1 MNEEQSLQSWVP
13 ELSEKL
19 PLAHVIDLAFDYRGD
34 VTVVKH
40 DGSEAVGYL
49 FNRNANGA
57 APTISLM
64 TPGGV
69 EQPLSIPYADIAN
82 IKFTG
87 RDTAAGKSYAAYQD
101 RKQKEQVPN
110 AGSDR

>member
-1 MNEEQSLQSWVP
+1 MNEDQDLQNWVP
-13 ELSEKL
+13 ELSEEL
-19 PLAHVIDLAFDYRGD
+19 SLAHVIDLAVDYRGD
-34 VTVVKH
+34 VTVIKH
-40 DGSEAVGYL
+40 DGSVAVGYM

-57 APTISLM
+57 TPSISLM

-69 EQPLSIPYADIAN
+69 EQPLSIPYADIVN

-101 RKQKEQVPN
+101 RKQKEQAPN
-110 AGSDR
+110 AGSDQ

>member
-1 MNEEQSLQSWVP
+1 MPEEQSLQDWVP
-13 ELSEKL
+13 KLSEELS
-19 PLAHVIDLAFDYRGD
+19 LAHVIDLAFDYRGD

-49 FNRNANGA
+49 FNRYASGVT
-57 APTISLM
+57 PTINLM

-69 EQPLSIPYADIAN
+69 EQPLAIPYADIAN

-101 RKQKEQVPN
+101 RKQKERASN
-110 AGSDR
+110 TGSDN

>member
-1 MNEEQSLQSWVP
+1 MNEEQNLQDWVP
-13 ELSEKL
+13 ELSEEL
-19 PLAHVIDLAFDYRGD
+19 SLAHVIDLAFDYRGD

-49 FNRNANGA
+49 FNRNANGTTPA
-57 APTISLM
+57 ISLM
-64 TPGGV
+64 APGGV

-82 IKFTG
+82 VKFTG

-101 RKQKEQVPN
+101 SKQKEQASN
-110 AGSDR
+110 AGSDQ